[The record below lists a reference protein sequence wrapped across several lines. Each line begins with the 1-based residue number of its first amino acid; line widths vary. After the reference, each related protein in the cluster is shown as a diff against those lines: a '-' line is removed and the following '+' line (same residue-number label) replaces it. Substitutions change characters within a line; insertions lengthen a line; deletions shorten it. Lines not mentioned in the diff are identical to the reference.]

1 MIQAVVLGLAG
12 VFDSAEA
19 VHRAEVEALV
29 AWIAA
34 RGGSPQA
41 AETAARTGGTA
52 WMGAALRAAG
62 LPAHSRLACEAV
74 LHAGSAVPAADAAA
88 ARAWLE
94 PIRGALPIALLE
106 SGPQF
111 RLDAWCGKLGLAATC
126 TTRLWTRDLGH
137 DAEPPRPLAFRWLA
151 KRLDVPAH
159 ACLYIAGRPALAAA
173 ARAAG
178 WRHVTLAQPLDPS
191 FDWDAALGGR
201 WEGP

>member
-19 VHRAEVEALV
+19 VHRAEVEALK

-34 RGGSPQA
+34 HGGSPLA
-41 AETAARTGGTA
+41 AETAARTGGPA
-52 WMGAALRAAG
+52 WVGAALRAAG
-62 LPAHSRLACEAV
+62 LQPQGRLACEAV
-74 LHAGSAVPAADAAA
+74 LHARSAVPAADAAA

-106 SGPQF
+106 SGPRP
-111 RLDAWCGKLGLAATC
+111 RLEGWCRKLDLEAAGV
-126 TTRLWTRDLGH
+126 TRLWTRDLGH

-178 WRHVTLAQPLDPS
+178 WRHVTLAQPLDPA
-191 FDWDAALGGR
+191 FDWDAVLGGR